1 MPNYADPLR
10 MLDLSQ
16 TRAAAVIASVSPDQ
30 MFLPTP
36 CDLWDVKD
44 VINKLVASTRLF
56 TGFGLR
62 QPADPSLDL
71 INPKDLIGDD
81 PVGVYL
87 SAAKECRDAWR
98 SPRALDGLATSTI
111 GEAKAKAVLNARI
124 FDTTVLTWDISQA
137 CNIDHHI
144 DEEQA
149 GYVLFVAERLVPAV
163 RTQSPERYKEEVIG
177 EAGTT
182 TVDKLIGVTGRNP
195 NWKTNLE
202 RN

>member
-1 MPNYADPLR
+1 

-16 TRAAAVIASVSPDQ
+16 TRAAAVIASISNDQ
-30 MFLPTP
+30 MSLATP

-62 QPADPSLDL
+62 QQPDPSLDL

-87 SAAKECRDAWR
+87 AAAKECRDAWR
-98 SPRALDGLATSTI
+98 TPGALDGLATSTI
-111 GEAKAKAVLNARI
+111 GEAKARAVLNARI

-137 CNIDHHI
+137 CDVDHLID
-144 DEEQA
+144 DEQA

-163 RTQSPERYKEEVIG
+163 RSQSPERYKEEVTDVI
-177 EAGTT
+177 GTT
-182 TVDKLIGVTGRNP
+182 TVDQLIAITGRNP
-195 NWKTNLE
+195 SWKTNL
-202 RN
+202 

>member
-1 MPNYADPLR
+1 

-16 TRAAAVIASVSPDQ
+16 TRAAAVIASISNDQ
-30 MFLPTP
+30 MSLATP

-62 QPADPSLDL
+62 QQPDPSLDL

-87 SAAKECRDAWR
+87 AAAKECRDAWR
-98 SPRALDGLATSTI
+98 TPGALDGLATSTI
-111 GEAKAKAVLNARI
+111 GEAKARAVLNARI

-137 CNIDHHI
+137 CNVDHLID
-144 DEEQA
+144 DEQA

-163 RTQSPERYKEEVIG
+163 RSQSPERYKEEVTDVI
-177 EAGTT
+177 GTT
-182 TVDKLIGVTGRNP
+182 TVDQLIAITGRNP
-195 NWKTNLE
+195 SWKTNL
-202 RN
+202 

>member
-1 MPNYADPLR
+1 

-16 TRAAAVIASVSPDQ
+16 TRAAAVIASISNDQ
-30 MFLPTP
+30 MSLATP

-62 QPADPSLDL
+62 QQPDPSLDL

-87 SAAKECRDAWR
+87 AAAKECRDAWR
-98 SPRALDGLATSTI
+98 SPGALDGLATSTI
-111 GEAKAKAVLNARI
+111 GEAKARAVLNARI

-137 CNIDHHI
+137 CDIDHLI
-144 DEEQA
+144 DDEQA

-163 RTQSPERYKEEVIG
+163 RSQSPERYKEEVTDVI
-177 EAGTT
+177 GTT
-182 TVDKLIGVTGRNP
+182 TVDQLIAITGRNP
-195 NWKTNLE
+195 SWKTNL
-202 RN
+202 

>member
-1 MPNYADPLR
+1 MSNYPDPLR

-16 TRAAAVIASVSPDQ
+16 TRAAAVIASISNDQ
-30 MFLPTP
+30 MSLATP

-62 QPADPSLDL
+62 QQPDPSLDL

-87 SAAKECRDAWR
+87 AAAKECREAWR
-98 SPRALDGLATSTI
+98 SPGALDGLATSTI
-111 GEAKAKAVLNARI
+111 GEATARAVLNARI
-124 FDTTVLTWDISQA
+124 FATTVLTWDISQA
-137 CNIDHHI
+137 CDIDHLI
-144 DEEQA
+144 DDEQA

-163 RTQSPERYKEEVIG
+163 RSQSPERYKEEVTDVI
-177 EAGTT
+177 GTT
-182 TVDKLIGVTGRNP
+182 TVDQLIAITGRNP
-195 NWKTNLE
+195 SWKTNL
-202 RN
+202 

>member
-1 MPNYADPLR
+1 MSNYPDPLR

-16 TRAAAVIASVSPDQ
+16 TRAAAVIASISNDQ
-30 MFLPTP
+30 MSLATP

-62 QPADPSLDL
+62 QQPDPSLDL

-87 SAAKECRDAWR
+87 AAAKECRDAWR
-98 SPRALDGLATSTI
+98 SPGALDGLATSTI
-111 GEAKAKAVLNARI
+111 GEAKARAVLNARI

-137 CNIDHHI
+137 CNVDHLID
-144 DEEQA
+144 DEQA

-163 RTQSPERYKEEVIG
+163 RSQSPERYKEEVTDVI
-177 EAGTT
+177 GTT
-182 TVDKLIGVTGRNP
+182 TVDQLIAITGRNP
-195 NWKTNLE
+195 SWKTNL
-202 RN
+202 

>member
-1 MPNYADPLR
+1 MSNYPDPLR

-16 TRAAAVIASVSPDQ
+16 NRAAAVIASISNDQ
-30 MFLPTP
+30 MSLATP

-62 QPADPSLDL
+62 QQPDPSLDL

-87 SAAKECRDAWR
+87 AAAKECRDAWR
-98 SPRALDGLATSTI
+98 TPGALDGLATSTI
-111 GEAKAKAVLNARI
+111 GEAKARAVLNARI

-137 CNIDHHI
+137 CNVDHLID
-144 DEEQA
+144 DEQA

-163 RTQSPERYKEEVIG
+163 RSQSPERYKEEVTDAI
-177 EAGTT
+177 GTT
-182 TVDKLIGVTGRNP
+182 TIDQLIAITGRNP
-195 NWKTNLE
+195 GWKANLQ

>member
-1 MPNYADPLR
+1 MSNYPDPLR

-16 TRAAAVIASVSPDQ
+16 TRAAAVIASISNDQ
-30 MFLPTP
+30 MSLATP

-62 QPADPSLDL
+62 QQPDPSLDL

-87 SAAKECRDAWR
+87 AAAKECRDAWR
-98 SPRALDGLATSTI
+98 SPGALDGLATSTI
-111 GEAKAKAVLNARI
+111 GEAKARAVLNARI

-137 CNIDHHI
+137 CDIDHLI
-144 DEEQA
+144 DDEQA

-163 RTQSPERYKEEVIG
+163 RSQSPERYKEEVTDVI
-177 EAGTT
+177 GTT
-182 TVDKLIGVTGRNP
+182 TVDQLIAITGRNP
-195 NWKTNLE
+195 SWKTN
-202 RN
+202 R

>member
-1 MPNYADPLR
+1 MSNYPDPLR

-16 TRAAAVIASVSPDQ
+16 TRAAAVIASISNDQ
-30 MFLPTP
+30 MSLATP

-62 QPADPSLDL
+62 QQPDPSLDL

-87 SAAKECRDAWR
+87 AAAKECRDAWR
-98 SPRALDGLATSTI
+98 APGALDGLATSTI
-111 GEAKAKAVLNARI
+111 GEAKARAVLNARI

-137 CNIDHHI
+137 CDIDHLI
-144 DEEQA
+144 DDEQA

-163 RTQSPERYKEEVIG
+163 RSQSPERYKEEVTDVI
-177 EAGTT
+177 GTT
-182 TVDKLIGVTGRNP
+182 TVDQLIAITGRNP
-195 NWKTNLE
+195 SWKTNL
-202 RN
+202 